1 MIFNNNNIGAAMQT
15 AIIDEAFLEAEAS
28 KYLTRKERKQKKRA
42 KGTGFRQP
50 AIPSLCRVSPK
61 TNAQRKVVDAF
72 NSDKNIIMHGC
83 AGTGKTFLAVWLSM
97 NSILE
102 GDAPKPIVI
111 LRSVVPTRDIGFLPG
126 SVKDKAAAYEAPYQ
140 GIVSEI
146 CDKPYEWLKTN
157 GYIQFDTTSFLRG
170 LTFRDNII
178 IVDEC
183 QNLSDHEIHT
193 VMTRVGEGC
202 RVIFCGDFTQ
212 KDYTREGSGMNNL
225 LTVAAQMKSF
235 EVVKFNKEDVVR
247 SGFVKEYI
255 LTRTDLEER
264 GLIA

>member
-1 MIFNNNNIGAAMQT
+1 MKA

-42 KGTGFRQP
+42 KGTGYRQP
-50 AIPSLCRVSPK
+50 VIPSLCRISPK
-61 TNAQRKVVDAF
+61 TAAQRKVVDAF
-72 NSDKNIIMHGC
+72 NSDKNLILHGC
-83 AGTGKTFLAVWLSM
+83 AGTGKTFLALYLALNAM
-97 NSILE
+97 IE
-102 GDAPKPIVI
+102 GDAPRPVVI

-126 SVKDKAAAYEAPYQ
+126 SSKDKAAVYEAPYQ

-146 CDKPYEWLKTN
+146 SDKSYDWMKLN
-157 GYIQFDTTSFLRG
+157 GYIQFDITSFLRG

-178 IVDEC
+178 IIDEC

-225 LTVAAQMKSF
+225 LKIASEMRSF
-235 EVVKFNKEDVVR
+235 EIVKFNKEDVVR
-247 SGFVKEYI
+247 SGFVRDYI
-255 LTRTDLEER
+255 LTRTELEER
-264 GLIA
+264 GMIT